1 MKLNFKMTRKQFAIP
16 YIIFLVLFVVFPL
29 ILVLVYAFFD
39 ENGGFTLSNF
49 AVIFSDGT
57 IQVFLKSFLIAVITT
72 GVCFLIGY
80 PIAYICSQKKYGFP
94 KIVIFLFVL
103 PMWVNF
109 LLRTLSIKFLFEY
122 IGIKMGYFTV
132 IFGLV
137 YDFLP
142 FMILPIYT
150 TLKSMDRSLIEAS
163 QDLGASPNK
172 VFIKTIF
179 PLSLPGV
186 ISGALMVFMPS
197 MSTLAISDI
206 LSNNKI
212 KLFGNFIDL
221 WFTNDSWNI
230 GSAMSLILL
239 LMIGLS
245 MWITNKFSSGT
256 TVRGGLW

>member
-1 MKLNFKMTRKQFAIP
+1 MRLNFHISRKHFAIP
-16 YIIFLVLFVVFPL
+16 YAVFLVLLVVIPL

-39 ENGGFTLSNF
+39 ESGRFTLSNF
-49 AVIFSDGT
+49 AVIFADGT
-57 IQVFLKSFLIAVITT
+57 IAVFLKSLGVAALTTVICIA
-72 GVCFLIGY
+72 LGY
-80 PIAYICSQKKYGFP
+80 PVAYILSQKKYGFP

-103 PMWVNF
+103 PMWINF
-109 LLRTLSIKFLFEY
+109 LLRTLATKFLFEY
-122 IGIKMGYFTV
+122 IGIRAGYFTV
-132 IFGLV
+132 LFGMV

-150 TLKSMDRSLIEAS
+150 MLKSIDKSLIEAS

-172 VFIKTIF
+172 VFLKTII

-186 ISGALMVFMPS
+186 ISGILMVFMPS

-221 WFTNDSWNI
+221 WFRYDSWNI
-230 GSAMSLILL
+230 GSAMSIILL

-245 MWITNKFSSGT
+245 MWISNKFSNGT
-256 TVRGGLW
+256 AVRGGLW

>member
-16 YIIFLVLFVVFPL
+16 YVIFLAVFVVFPL
-29 ILVLVYAFFD
+29 ILVLVYAFMD
-39 ENGGFTLSNF
+39 ENGGFSISNF

-57 IQVFLKSFLIAVITT
+57 IWVFLKSFLIALITT
-72 GVCFLIGY
+72 GVCMLIGY
-80 PIAYICSQKKYGFP
+80 PIAYILSQAKYGFP
-94 KIVIFLFVL
+94 KIIIFLFVL

-122 IGIKMGYFTV
+122 VGIQMGYFTV
-132 IFGLV
+132 ITGLV

-150 TLKSMDRSLIEAS
+150 ELKGIDRSLIEAS

-172 VFIKTIF
+172 VFLKTIV
-179 PLSLPGV
+179 PLSVPGV

-221 WFTNDSWNI
+221 WFTYDSWNI

-245 MWITNKFSSGT
+245 MWVTNKFSRGT
-256 TVRGGLW
+256 TARGGLW